1 MEPSYT
7 SQSHI
12 WKGAAPSLKKK
23 ARRTKKEPEA
33 DAAELP
39 YKAVGRAPSFEKI
52 KKEVEPEAK

>member
-1 MEPSYT
+1 
-7 SQSHI
+7 
-12 WKGAAPSLKKK
+12 LKKK